1 MFARTLL
8 IEAAMAV
15 GSTVALGSLAASCPV
30 DGPLSCHNN
39 TVVADTCCFNAPG
52 GQLLLTQFWDTKP
65 VTGPEDSWTI
75 HGLWYGCPDFS
86 FLAPPP
92 RALLAYLWTFYL
104 QALTTRV
111 QAGQL

>member
-8 IEAAMAV
+8 LEAAVAV

-39 TVVADTCCFNAPG
+39 TAVADTCCFNAPG

-65 VTGPEDSWTI
+65 VTGPVDSWTI
-75 HGLWYGCPDFS
+75 HGLWY
-86 FLAPPP
+86 
-92 RALLAYLWTFYL
+92 ALI
-104 QALTTRV
+104 
-111 QAGQL
+111 